1 MYNGF
6 HPESNVDRFYLSRS
20 EGGRGLIGVHNIVET
35 TILVKK
41 LYEKQRGDIAG
52 WDTRRWS

>member
-52 WDTRRWS
+52 